1 MITKEKARE
10 LVVAEVCGRP
20 DWLPPEDELIIVDEA
35 TIERPWGWVFFHTSK
50 KWKETGNFKYA
61 ILGNAPIIVEKATWK
76 LITTG
81 TARSIEHYIENYER
95 TGSPHG

>member
-10 LVVAEVCGRP
+10 LVAAKVCVRP

-50 KWKETGNFKYA
+50 KWKETEDIRYA
-61 ILGNAPIIVEKATWK
+61 IAGNAPIIVEKTTGK

-81 TARSIEHYIENYER
+81 TARSIEYYIENYER
-95 TGSPHG
+95 TGNPNG